1 MHELCTSHY
10 ILFPHFTPNV
20 VMHLEILASI
30 VSLATL
36 IKDCQLVGYET
47 PGELLVETKYTG
59 KRT

>member
-1 MHELCTSHY
+1 MR
-10 ILFPHFTPNV
+10 
-20 VMHLEILASI
+20 LEILASK

-47 PGELLVETKYTG
+47 PSKLLVETKYTG